1 MDKNSKILIVGHNDI
16 IDKSLSDYFIS
27 QGFPFVYASAVIGLN
42 VFDQKEV
49 WDFFE
54 AKRPEYVFL
63 SSIRSGGIAAN
74 QKYPAEFI
82 YSNLECQN
90 NVIHTAYRYGIK
102 KLLFLSGSCSY
113 PKECPQPIKE
123 ESLLTGPLEVT
134 SEAYSVAKI
143 AGMKMCQAYKK
154 QYGFNAIVGI
164 PATVYGP
171 GVVVEPENAHV
182 IMALITRFAD
192 AVRKGD
198 KELVV
203 WGSGNPRREFLYRDD
218 FVNACLFLMDHYEG
232 EDFINMGC
240 GEDVSIKELVQI
252 LKEVSGFKGKIIFDR
267 SKPDGTMKKLMD
279 NRRISRLGWKAQVK
293 LEEGVRK
300 TYGGYIS

>member
-1 MDKNSKILIVGHNDI
+1 MNKNSKILIVGHNDI
-16 IDKSLSDYFIS
+16 IDKSLNDYFIS

-123 ESLLTGPLEVT
+123 ESLLMGPLEVT

-218 FVNACLFLMDHYEG
+218 FVNACLFFNGPL
-232 EDFINMGC
+232 
-240 GEDVSIKELVQI
+240 
-252 LKEVSGFKGKIIFDR
+252 
-267 SKPDGTMKKLMD
+267 
-279 NRRISRLGWKAQVK
+279 
-293 LEEGVRK
+293 
-300 TYGGYIS
+300 